1 VSDEINST
9 SNQPADERPVDP
21 DKLQIA
27 ADVGLG
33 CSTMSSSPALD
44 LFLDEDGRLLSL
56 TGGKADDVGADLLVD
71 LPAHVV
77 VAEKMTAG
85 FLCRIFHPPPKVR
98 AVAPLL
104 PKLPAGPPQERRDQ
118 HLEGLVFDE

>member
-1 VSDEINST
+1 L
-9 SNQPADERPVDP
+9 

-44 LFLDEDGRLLSL
+44 LFLDEDGRLLAL
-56 TGGKADDVGADLLVD
+56 TGRQANDGVADSLVD
-71 LPAHVV
+71 PPAQVV

-85 FLCRIFHPPPKVR
+85 FLRRIFHPPPKVR

-104 PKLPAGPPQERRDQ
+104 LKIPAGPLQDRSRSI
-118 HLEGLVFDE
+118 